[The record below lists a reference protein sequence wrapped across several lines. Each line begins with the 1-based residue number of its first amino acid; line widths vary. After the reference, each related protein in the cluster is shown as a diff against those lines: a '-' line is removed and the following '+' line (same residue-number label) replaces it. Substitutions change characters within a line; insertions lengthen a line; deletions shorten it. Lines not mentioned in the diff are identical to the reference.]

1 MPAGVPAADFNP
13 LPEPGIHSSSRNTAT
28 RGLQQEHGYSWG
40 RPAAARP
47 VLARSPRERSSRCG
61 TPCRPAARG
70 RLARGGRED
79 IRNPPRISTPT
90 ESAGQAE
97 SSRAGISPAG
107 RNQPRRAGISP
118 GGPESARRA
127 GISQAG
133 RNQPGWTR
141 ICQRAVISPAG
152 PNLAGRS
159 GIYWAG
165 QARGKSVTFATSAFE
180 ADDRITARQAKAA
193 NPGQPFRESRTVW
206 PGHPT
211 ATRYSV
217 LTCAPRPEITKGG
230 AQAQSGGRHPRRHL
244 GSPGLA
250 PNPASWRGQPGDPVA
265 RILAIERPSPDPPMN
280 RRCSSLDAY
289 CLVSNAERIQ
299 LRRRASEGTTFAAES
314 ICSG

>member
-1 MPAGVPAADFNP
+1 MA
-13 LPEPGIHSSSRNTAT
+13 SSRNTAT
-28 RGLQQEHGYSWG
+28 RGDDPPQPGLFLPG
-40 RPAAARP
+40 RRASAVAAAAR
-47 VLARSPRERSSRCG
+47 R
-61 TPCRPAARG
+61 AARP
-70 RLARGGRED
+70 RGDVWLVAAGKISA
-79 IRNPPRISTPT
+79 IRP
-90 ESAGQAE
+90 ESARRQNLPGKRNLPGPE
-97 SSRAGISPAG
+97 SA
-107 RNQPRRAGISP
+107 RRAGISP